1 MTMSSQQ
8 RWMYQT
14 SFALMV
20 RSVSGT
26 AFQDF
31 FSKVMERRYGSDF
44 QRVRAMGSLGDKG
57 CDGYL
62 QSTGCV
68 FQCYGKTE
76 DAALNVKTLV
86 KKLNGDYALAGK
98 HLGAIMKEW
107 HFGHNLVNGVPV
119 EFVLAV
125 EALKVA
131 NPKHV
136 IGVIGPAALEE
147 RVFELDEIGIAALLG
162 PAATA
167 EDTQNLKIDEVA
179 ALVAS
184 LMVSIDNGPQ
194 PDGDP
199 VEVPV
204 DKLKT
209 NKLPPRWCGLIE
221 SGMKN
226 APFVAEYLDNH
237 PEPETG
243 KRLAKEFNLRYRAL
257 KLEGLEPGQIMDRLY
272 EGITG
277 IGSVS
282 VARQVAAVSLLAHLF
297 ESCDIFEDH
306 RSKVAA

>member
-1 MTMSSQQ
+1 MTPQQ
-8 RWMYQT
+8 RWVYQT

-20 RSVSGT
+20 RRASGT
-26 AFQDF
+26 SFQDF
-31 FSKVMERRYGSDF
+31 FSRIMEKRYGANF

-76 DAALNVKTLV
+76 DAALKVETLV
-86 KKLNGDYALAGK
+86 KKLNADYGLARK

-119 EFVLAV
+119 EFVAAV
-125 EALKVA
+125 EKLKA
-131 NPKHV
+131 DNPNHV

-147 RVFELDEIGIAALLG
+147 RVFELDDHVIASLLG

-167 EDTQNLKIDEVA
+167 QDSQNLRMDEVA
-179 ALVAS
+179 ALVGS
-184 LMVSIDNGPQ
+184 LMVSIDTKPM

-199 VEVPV
+199 LPVPV
-204 DKLKT
+204 NKLDL

-226 APFVAEYLDNH
+226 APYVAEYMNSH

-243 KRLAKEFNLRYRAL
+243 KRLAQAFGKRYRAL
-257 KLEGLEPGQIMDRLY
+257 KQEGLDPGLIMDRLY
-272 EGITG
+272 EGVTG
-277 IGSVS
+277 IGSVA
-282 VARQVAAVSLLAHLF
+282 VARQVAAVALLAHLF

-306 RSKVAA
+306 PSKVAT